1 MKLIG
6 KGTFGRVSLIK
17 RNKDGKTLVWKEIE
31 YGRMKEAEK
40 QLIVSEVNILREL
53 KHPNIVSYLDRIIDK
68 ERHRI
73 YIVMEHCAGG
83 EGLAIGAGL
92 GEGVWRTD

>member
-53 KHPNIVSYLDRIIDK
+53 RHPFIVRYYDRIIDK
-68 ERHRI
+68 ATTKI
-73 YIVMEHCAGG
+73 YIVMEHCEGG
-83 EGLAIGAGL
+83 DLGRVIRKCRKEG
-92 GEGVWRTD
+92 